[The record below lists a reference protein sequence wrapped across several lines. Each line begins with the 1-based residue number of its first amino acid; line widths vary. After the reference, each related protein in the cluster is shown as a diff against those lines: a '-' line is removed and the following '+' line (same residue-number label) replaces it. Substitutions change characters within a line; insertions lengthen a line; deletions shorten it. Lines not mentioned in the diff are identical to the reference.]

1 MEFRLRDLI
10 RLWQLPV
17 MLASLYSDRERAIKR
32 CNISRF
38 PINTGTHTETD
49 IPLTSYTHFWT
60 SLTSMTL
67 PNVPSPRVETT
78 SSERVKVQQLQSN
91 ISYQITTK
99 FNIQHHPPLLWIL
112 VILFYFEKIDC
123 KEVLFYQNIVGSI
136 SSSAVGYWI
145 VVFWWKYI
153 THSFNFRQKQIFSS
167 SKCKA
172 LPAYPFFSILLIW
185 NWKKHQKYWDQS
197 HKKKHKK

>member
-49 IPLTSYTHFWT
+49 IPLTFYTHLLT

-78 SSERVKVQQLQSN
+78 SSERVKSPTVTIKYIISN
-91 ISYQITTK
+91 HYQIQYPASSP
-99 FNIQHHPPLLWIL
+99 FALN
-112 VILFYFEKIDC
+112 FGYF
-123 KEVLFYQNIVGSI
+123 VLF
-136 SSSAVGYWI
+136 
-145 VVFWWKYI
+145 
-153 THSFNFRQKQIFSS
+153 
-167 SKCKA
+167 
-172 LPAYPFFSILLIW
+172 
-185 NWKKHQKYWDQS
+185 
-197 HKKKHKK
+197 

>member
-1 MEFRLRDLI
+1 
-10 RLWQLPV
+10 
-17 MLASLYSDRERAIKR
+17 
-32 CNISRF
+32 
-38 PINTGTHTETD
+38 
-49 IPLTSYTHFWT
+49 
-60 SLTSMTL
+60 MTL

-197 HKKKHKK
+197 HKKKQKISVVYTLKNTKFWAYLLSRILELFLPHTKDIEI

>member
-1 MEFRLRDLI
+1 MEFRLQDLI

-32 CNISRF
+32 CNIRRF

-49 IPLTSYTHFWT
+49 IPLTFYTHLLT

-99 FNIQHHPPLLWIL
+99 FNIQHHPPLLL
-112 VILFYFEKIDC
+112 
-123 KEVLFYQNIVGSI
+123 
-136 SSSAVGYWI
+136 
-145 VVFWWKYI
+145 
-153 THSFNFRQKQIFSS
+153 IFG
-167 SKCKA
+167 C
-172 LPAYPFFSILLIW
+172 SILRKLTAKRFYSIRILLVLSLV
-185 NWKKHQKYWDQS
+185 QLLDIE
-197 HKKKHKK
+197 

>member
-49 IPLTSYTHFWT
+49 IPLTFYTHFWT

-78 SSERVKVQQLQSN
+78 SSESVKVQQLQSN

-99 FNIQHHPPLLWIL
+99 FNIQHHPPLLLIL
-112 VILFYFEKIDC
+112 V
-123 KEVLFYQNIVGSI
+123 VLFWENWLQRG
-136 SSSAVGYWI
+136 
-145 VVFWWKYI
+145 F
-153 THSFNFRQKQIFSS
+153 
-167 SKCKA
+167 
-172 LPAYPFFSILLIW
+172 ILSEYCWFYL
-185 NWKKHQKYWDQS
+185 
-197 HKKKHKK
+197 

>member
-1 MEFRLRDLI
+1 
-10 RLWQLPV
+10 

-32 CNISRF
+32 CNIRRF

-49 IPLTSYTHFWT
+49 IPLTFYTHLLT

-99 FNIQHHPPLLWIL
+99 FNIQHHPPLLLILVVLFWENWLQRGFILSEYCWFYLWFSCWIL
-112 VILFYFEKIDC
+112 NSSILMKIHNTFIQFPAEANFFFFKMQGFASISIFFNSFNMEL
-123 KEVLFYQNIVGSI
+123 KETPKILGSI
-136 SSSAVGYWI
+136 PQE
-145 VVFWWKYI
+145 K
-153 THSFNFRQKQIFSS
+153 T
-167 SKCKA
+167 
-172 LPAYPFFSILLIW
+172 
-185 NWKKHQKYWDQS
+185 
-197 HKKKHKK
+197 

>member
-1 MEFRLRDLI
+1 MCLL
-10 RLWQLPV
+10 LGWKQLH
-17 MLASLYSDRERAIKR
+17 LKELKSNSYNQIYRIKSLPNS
-32 CNISRF
+32 ISS
-38 PINTGTHTETD
+38 I
-49 IPLTSYTHFWT
+49 IPLCFEFW
-60 SLTSMTL
+60 
-67 PNVPSPRVETT
+67 
-78 SSERVKVQQLQSN
+78 
-91 ISYQITTK
+91 
-99 FNIQHHPPLLWIL
+99 
-112 VILFYFEKIDC
+112 LFYFEKIYC

>member
-1 MEFRLRDLI
+1 MEFQLQDLI

-32 CNISRF
+32 CNIRRF

-49 IPLTSYTHFWT
+49 IPLTFYTHLLT

-112 VILFYFEKIDC
+112 VFLFYFEKIDC

>member
-1 MEFRLRDLI
+1 
-10 RLWQLPV
+10 

-49 IPLTSYTHFWT
+49 IPLTFYTHFWT

-78 SSERVKVQQLQSN
+78 SSERVKVQQLQTN

-99 FNIQHHPPLLWIL
+99 FNIQHHPPLLLIL
-112 VILFYFEKIDC
+112 V
-123 KEVLFYQNIVGSI
+123 VLF
-136 SSSAVGYWI
+136 
-145 VVFWWKYI
+145 
-153 THSFNFRQKQIFSS
+153 
-167 SKCKA
+167 
-172 LPAYPFFSILLIW
+172 
-185 NWKKHQKYWDQS
+185 
-197 HKKKHKK
+197 